1 MGRGWVGTKDP
12 PPYFGVEK
20 LKKRGIRVIRDS
32 GRAQFQDLG
41 SDFCLFLCSTAHALW
56 YRIPLPLPPLC
67 VGFFLRAALP
77 QDHGRVLVLRG
88 QGRVSVPL
96 VSVLQKFAPLP
107 FLLWT
112 LGQLFTLMEPAR
124 MRSWHANS
132 LGTIVLSA
140 TKRGSGSVTRGTKR
154 STPTKSMVC
163 GPMFGGSST
172 YVGVSGN
179 TAWNGTYANLSGGTI
194 RRAAYSLRC
203 APSLKSVASWSPQR
217 GAAPSIMAPAG
228 GHQHPTPNRPPK
240 GHFRQPQHP
249 RQSADYDCQVG
260 PQIWT

>member
-1 MGRGWVGTKDP
+1 M
-12 PPYFGVEK
+12 
-20 LKKRGIRVIRDS
+20 IRDS

-41 SDFCLFLCSTAHALW
+41 SDFCLFLCSAAHALW

-67 VGFFLRAALP
+67 VGFFLWAALA

-96 VSVLQKFAPLP
+96 VLVLCAIHLWPQQLCATTARVPWIDLGPVAVCHQRHLRILLGPSCCQPQKGGLGPL
-107 FLLWT
+107 
-112 LGQLFTLMEPAR
+112 
-124 MRSWHANS
+124 
-132 LGTIVLSA
+132 
-140 TKRGSGSVTRGTKR
+140 RGSGSVTRGTKR

-179 TAWNGTYANLSGGTI
+179 TANWSGGTI
-194 RRAAYSLRC
+194 RRAAYSVRC